1 MNFVSPVAATSSSRA
16 TPWIVLLSSVLLAT
30 SGFSFAGTQTVTTTA
45 DSGAGSLRQAIA
57 NAISGDTIQFQFQST
72 PVTISLTSGDLQ
84 ISKNL
89 TITGL
94 GATSL
99 IIDASSNTSQSRVF
113 TIVSGATVSISGLTA
128 QNGRGGRVGSG
139 SINGEGGGIYN
150 SGNLTLTNVVVSSNT
165 ASNLQPGGGG
175 IFNEGTLAVNGSTI
189 SNNTAGS
196 KTTLGPNG
204 DVSGGG
210 IRNASIG
217 TLTVTNS
224 TISGNF
230 GQVGGGIF
238 NTGSMTVSGTTFAS
252 NIAGVGISTINALE
266 GGGIYINGPGSGSIV
281 NSTFSGN
288 SAVNDGGAIANH
300 GLVSVSFSTFSGNS
314 ATNGANVSAIGQT
327 LTLKA
332 NIFSNNNT
340 NCLIS
345 GGVIVSDGDNLATD
359 ASCNLGATGDLPN
372 TPAGL
377 DPSGLQSNGGSTQT
391 IALLSNSA
399 ALDKIPTPCT
409 DAGGNSVG
417 TDQRGT
423 ARPQGTNC
431 DIGAFELDQSSSLVV
446 TNTNDTGAGSLR
458 QAIANANADSNPS
471 DTITFNLT
479 YPATITLTSGVL
491 MIQKDLT
498 IRGPGASSLT
508 ISGGSSSSCFISNG
522 IKECTPPSGGSQIF
536 DIVSGVSASI
546 TGISLQNGMNDNGG
560 ALINNGTLNLSD
572 CVITNNQSI
581 QGGGINNQ
589 SGGILNVTNST
600 VSANSASVE
609 GGGLFNAG
617 TATISNSTFSNNTAL
632 GAAAI
637 LNTTGTLTVVNST
650 FWGNQGTSGPGAVE
664 SGGTLHLSNS
674 TFGNNAAGSSSGA
687 GAIQVD
693 GGALTIKATLLAK
706 GSLGENCIN
715 LATVTT
721 QGFNF
726 SDDNSCTDLNDQ
738 TDKNSIP
745 LQLDSAGLQ
754 DNGGPTQTVA
764 LRANSPALDA
774 IPTASCTD
782 VDGNTL
788 NTDQRGTARPQDAG
802 CDSGAFELVLSA
814 PTIASFTPGTGDTGT
829 PVTITGTG
837 FTAAS
842 TVAFNN
848 TSATTV
854 SVDSDTQITATVPS
868 GTTTGAISVTTAA
881 GTATSSTNFTV
892 TLSVTGFSPS
902 SGPAGTSVTITG
914 TGFTGATAVTFN
926 GTGATFTFNSDTQI
940 TATVPSGATTGPISV
955 TAAGTAPSASNF
967 TVIPSPAITSF
978 NPTSGPVGTS
988 VTITGTAFTG
998 VTAVTFNGV
1007 GATFTFNSDTQIT
1020 AAVPSGAST
1029 GPVAVTT
1036 PGGTSQS
1043 STSFTVIPAPTI
1055 TGFTPASGGVGA
1067 SVTITG
1073 TAFTGASLVSFNN
1086 TSASFTVNSDI
1097 QITATVP
1104 SGATSGLISVTTPGG
1119 TATSSSSF
1127 TVVANLPPTIT
1138 GFSPSSGGIGTSV
1151 AISGANLKTATQVT
1165 FNGTNATFKLSGMK
1179 LIATVPAGAT
1189 SGPISVTTPGGVAN
1203 SPGVFTVVQAPTV
1216 TGFTPAS
1223 GPVGTPVTITGT
1235 NFTNV
1240 TSVMFGSKTAGF
1252 TVNSATQITAT
1263 VPKGAKTGRISV
1275 TTPGGTA
1282 TSSTNFTVN

>member
-1 MNFVSPVAATSSSRA
+1 MNFVSPVAATSPSRA
-16 TPWIVLLSSVLLAT
+16 TIWIVLLSSVLLAA
-30 SGFSFAGTQTVTTTA
+30 SGISLAGTQTVTTTA

-57 NAISGDTIQFQFQST
+57 NAATSGDTIQFQFQST

-94 GATSL
+94 GAANL

-113 TIVSGATVSISGLTA
+113 TIVSGSTVSISGLTV

-165 ASNLQPGGGG
+165 ASNLQNGGGG
-175 IFNEGTLAVNGSTI
+175 IFNEGTLDVVGSTI

-204 DVSGGG
+204 DVTGGG

-238 NTGSMTVSGTTFAS
+238 NTGSMTISGTTFAS

-266 GGGIYINGPGSGSIV
+266 GGGIYINGPGSGTIV

-288 SAVNDGGAIANH
+288 SAVDDGGAIANH

-345 GGVIVSDGDNLATD
+345 GGAIVSDGDNLATD
-359 ASCNLGATGDLPN
+359 GSCNLGATGDLPN

-377 DPSGLQSNGGSTQT
+377 DPSGLQSNGGTTQT
-391 IALLSNSA
+391 IALLSTSA
-399 ALDKIPTPCT
+399 AVDKIVTPCT
-409 DAGGNSVG
+409 DAGGSSVS

-431 DIGAFELDQSSSLVV
+431 DIGAFELDAASGTTV
-446 TNTNDTGAGSLR
+446 TNTNDSGTGSLR
-458 QAIANANADSNPS
+458 QAISNANDG
-471 DTITFNLT
+471 DTITFNLDPT
-479 YPATITLTSGVL
+479 NFPPPNTILLTTAAVGDIALQINKS
-491 MIQKDLT
+491 LT
-498 IRGPGASSLT
+498 IRGTGADNLA
-508 ISGGSSSSCFISNG
+508 ISGGS
-522 IKECTPPSGGSQIF
+522 TLQIF
-536 DIVSGVSASI
+536 SISSGHTVSMSGLTIKNSGA
-546 TGISLQNGMNDNGG
+546 GNGNGG
-560 ALINNGTLNLSD
+560 GFFNSGTLSLSD
-572 CVITNNQSI
+572 CVITNNQAS
-581 QGGGINNQ
+581 QGAGINNQ
-589 SGGILNVTNST
+589 QGGVLNLNNST
-600 VSANSASVE
+600 VSGNNGAVE
-609 GGGLFNAG
+609 GAGLFNAG
-617 TATISNSTFSNNTAL
+617 TATVTNSTFSNNTAL

-637 LNTTGTLTVVNST
+637 LNGSSATLTVVNST
-650 FWGNQGTSGPGAVE
+650 FWGNQGNSGPGAIE
-664 SGGTLHLSNS
+664 NGGTMHLSNG
-674 TFGNNAAGSSSGA
+674 TFANNAAGSSSGGGSIENDAA
-687 GAIQVD
+687 GV
-693 GGALTIKATLLAK
+693 LTVKGTLLAK
-706 GSLGENCIN
+706 GSLGPNCVDLGTI
-715 LATVTT
+715 TT
-721 QGFNF
+721 KGFNF

-738 TDKNSIP
+738 TDKNDVP
-745 LQLDSAGLQ
+745 LNLDSAGLQ

-774 IPTASCTD
+774 IPSASCAD
-782 VDGNTL
+782 VDGNPL
-788 NTDQRGTARPQDAG
+788 QTDQRGTLRPQGPA
-802 CDSGAFELVLSA
+802 CDSGAFELVLSG
-814 PTIASFTPGTGDTGT
+814 PTITNFSPGSGTTGT
-829 PVTITGTG
+829 PITITGTG

-842 TVAFNN
+842 SVSFNN
-848 TSATTV
+848 TTATSV

-868 GTTTGAISVTTAA
+868 GATTGAISVTTAA

-892 TLSVTGFSPS
+892 TLSVTGFSPF

-914 TGFTGATAVTFN
+914 TGFTGATAVSFN
-926 GTGATFTFNSDTQI
+926 GTSATFTFNSDTQIMATVPSGATTGPISVTATGTASSASNFTVIPSPVVTSFTPASGPVGTSVTVTGTGFTGVTAVAFNGVGATFTFNSDTQI
-940 TATVPSGATTGPISV
+940 TATVPSGASTGPI
-955 TAAGTAPSASNF
+955 
-967 TVIPSPAITSF
+967 
-978 NPTSGPVGTS
+978 
-988 VTITGTAFTG
+988 
-998 VTAVTFNGV
+998 
-1007 GATFTFNSDTQIT
+1007 
-1020 AAVPSGAST
+1020 
-1029 GPVAVTT
+1029 AVTT
-1036 PGGTSQS
+1036 PGGTAQS
-1043 STSFTVIPAPTI
+1043 ATNFTFVPAPTI
-1055 TGFTPASGGVGA
+1055 TGFAPASGGVGA

-1073 TAFTGASLVSFNN
+1073 TAFTGASLVTFNN
-1086 TSASFTVNSDI
+1086 TSASFTLNSDT

-1119 TATSSSSF
+1119 TATSASSF

-1151 AISGANLKTATQVT
+1151 TISGANLKTATQVT
-1165 FNGTNATFKLSGMK
+1165 FNGTNAAFRLSGMK
-1179 LIATVPAGAT
+1179 LIATVPPAAT
-1189 SGPISVTTPGGVAN
+1189 TGTISVTTPGGVAT
-1203 SPGVFTVVQAPTV
+1203 SAGVFTVVQAPTV

-1240 TSVMFGSKTAGF
+1240 TSVMFGSKTANF
-1252 TVNSATQITAT
+1252 TVNSTTQITAT
-1263 VPKGAKTGRISV
+1263 VPKGAKTGRILV
-1275 TTPGGTA
+1275 ITPGGTA